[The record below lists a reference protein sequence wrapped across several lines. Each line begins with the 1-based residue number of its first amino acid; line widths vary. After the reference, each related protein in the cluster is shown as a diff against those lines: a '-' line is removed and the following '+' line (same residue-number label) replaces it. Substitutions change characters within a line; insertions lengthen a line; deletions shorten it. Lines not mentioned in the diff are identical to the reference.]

1 MRPHC
6 RRLVTASIAVVLI
19 GASRTVYAQAGAVAT
34 SPGLFEYHSAF
45 WVNLHHLLYE
55 QSRALEG
62 LDTGRAIVR
71 LALADTGGIDRL
83 SPPDRR
89 AWDVAIHY
97 YRAHLASHDVLDRD
111 MAAIKVALGDCESDP
126 SLVRLRD
133 GEARRAVTDS
143 LMRVLEQAAPAY
155 RATWWTV
162 HDRTNHVWIAAVRPL
177 VDAHGSAMA
186 SEIARIFHIAWSD
199 FLIRVDASAYSS
211 WAGAYTTKYPDRIT
225 VATRDSDYGGTSG
238 LEMLFHESMHTLD
251 DSVRS
256 GLTAAAAREGKRL
269 PPDFVHAM
277 IFFTAGEVTRRQFPG
292 YVSFAEAAG
301 IWERGG
307 FPRYL
312 PSLRENWLPWIEGR
326 STFAD
331 AITRLAAALP

>member
-1 MRPHC
+1 
-6 RRLVTASIAVVLI
+6 
-19 GASRTVYAQAGAVAT
+19 
-34 SPGLFEYHSAF
+34 
-45 WVNLHHLLYE
+45 
-55 QSRALEG
+55 
-62 LDTGRAIVR
+62 
-71 LALADTGGIDRL
+71 
-83 SPPDRR
+83 
-89 AWDVAIHY
+89 
-97 YRAHLASHDVLDRD
+97 
-111 MAAIKVALGDCESDP
+111 
-126 SLVRLRD
+126 
-133 GEARRAVTDS
+133 
-143 LMRVLEQAAPAY
+143 
-155 RATWWTV
+155 
-162 HDRTNHVWIAAVRPL
+162 
-177 VDAHGSAMA
+177 
-186 SEIARIFHIAWSD
+186 
-199 FLIRVDASAYSS
+199 
-211 WAGAYTTKYPDRIT
+211 
-225 VATRDSDYGGTSG
+225 
-238 LEMLFHESMHTLD
+238 MHTLD